1 MKTLRKLILTAILL
15 LTVNSYYSQ
24 SKEYTELYNSIT
36 PKLQETAAIKQKFYG
51 KEFSEFYKYLNN
63 KGLKVIKLSYLS
75 VPSNMKKINVLEL
88 NFLNDEQQYYAYK
101 NKFAEPYIYIFLL
114 DEIPQEIRAMVF
126 NTHGSWNEDFAQ
138 FLSKLRIEKME
149 FYGLE
154 GISNRYYTKPR

>member
-1 MKTLRKLILTAILL
+1 MKALQKVILTAVLL

-126 NTHGSWNEDFAQ
+126 NTHGFWNEDFAQ

-149 FYGLE
+149 FHGLE

>member
-1 MKTLRKLILTAILL
+1 MKTLQKVILTAVLL
-15 LTVNSYYSQ
+15 LAVNSYSSQ

-114 DEIPQEIRAMVF
+114 DEIPQEIRTMVF
-126 NTHGSWNEDFAQ
+126 NTHGFWNEDFAQ

>member
-1 MKTLRKLILTAILL
+1 MKVLQKVILTAVLL
-15 LTVNSYYSQ
+15 LAVNSYYSQ
-24 SKEYTELYNSIT
+24 SKKYTELYNSIT

-63 KGLKVIKLSYLS
+63 KGLKIIKLSYLS

-88 NFLNDEQQYYAYK
+88 GFLNDEQQYYAYK

-126 NTHGSWNEDFAQ
+126 NTHGFWNEDFAQ

>member
-1 MKTLRKLILTAILL
+1 MKTLQKLILTAILL

-24 SKEYTELYNSIT
+24 NKEYTELYNSIT

-51 KEFSEFYKYLNN
+51 KEFSEFYKGLNN

-114 DEIPQEIRAMVF
+114 DEIPQEIRTMVF
-126 NTHGSWNEDFAQ
+126 NTHGFWNEDFAQ
-138 FLSKLRIEKME
+138 FLSKLRIEKMK
-149 FYGLE
+149 FYGVDK
-154 GISNRYYTKPR
+154 INDPYSNPR

>member
-1 MKTLRKLILTAILL
+1 
-15 LTVNSYYSQ
+15 
-24 SKEYTELYNSIT
+24 
-36 PKLQETAAIKQKFYG
+36 
-51 KEFSEFYKYLNN
+51 
-63 KGLKVIKLSYLS
+63 
-75 VPSNMKKINVLEL
+75 MKKINVLEL